1 MELTYKTEV
10 EIWAVFLEPVTM
22 SADNDLCQTHTTVCT
37 HKSVE
42 PNYIRRL
49 CQNALDPNLLEMDLI
64 LDAYL
69 INESMA

>member
-22 SADNDLCQTHTTVCT
+22 SADNDFCQTHTRVCT
-37 HKSVE
+37 HKSVK